1 METHQPGPRGSC
13 PRTLISTQVVKIDID
28 TPAVE
33 LAIVEAIA
41 ERPEIAALIDELYFE
56 YHFYFD
62 GKDFGWGKRVSGD
75 VDTAMGL
82 MLCGNQ
88 SLRRASSRAR
98 MMRFDGAAFLDVR
111 RGETTGICLVQFRA
125 RAARILRCTELNG

>member
-1 METHQPGPRGSC
+1 MTHTATPSSRHRVDGVEVVIREVPRN
-13 PRTLISTQVVKIDID
+13 LISTQVVKIDID

-62 GKDFGWGKRVSGD
+62 GMGFGWGPAAAVSGD
-75 VDTAMGL
+75 VDTAMDL
-82 MLCGNQ
+82 FQ
-88 SLRRASSRAR
+88 SS
-98 MMRFDGAAFLDVR
+98 
-111 RGETTGICLVQFRA
+111 
-125 RAARILRCTELNG
+125 